1 MLIVL
6 MIFLIIASI
15 VLLALKRN
23 KESLYLLGMCI
34 SLAVHLTGILIFIA
48 KKGGISSKL
57 QDFIFL
63 SRSIKTSIQYLLIT
77 LDLLGFIIAVGRYTF
92 PVFILLL
99 AMNYSMIPWIR
110 RKQWLQYAILLFP
123 AISLF
128 LYYPKVFR
136 LLTINKPQLQE
147 VIIVFSRYWITL
159 YVITAFILLIIEFS
173 SITLKFCKKQ
183 FVQIMIFMMSV
194 STVYLLYSGQDPAQ
208 VYQFYQ
214 FYSDDYLWRNG
225 IYYMNS
231 ALSVPAYT
239 VIVLGNVIC
248 GVLGFAS
255 FLKFTQRN
263 FADSHEEFI
272 MKNKFDNVSYVASV
286 FVHSIKNQL
295 LANRVIHKRIQTMY
309 ENDGIEKEQL
319 KDYINTLSMQNELML
334 SRLDELYKS
343 IKSNSIFLV
352 PVPVEEILNC
362 AVERFHNKY
371 PDKEVEV
378 ITESKATV
386 LADKTHL
393 CEAVYNLLVNA
404 QEAVNETDRGHMGG
418 VSLIC
423 HNERLYTVLEV
434 KDNGTGISQEKLK
447 KIFDPFYSSKNSN
460 YNWGM
465 GLYYVR
471 AIVKGHFGILRY
483 ESKENTG
490 SSFYIL
496 LPKFKA

>member
-23 KESLYLLGMCI
+23 KESFYLLGMCS

-63 SRSIKTSIQYLLIT
+63 SRNIKTSIQYLLIT
-77 LDLLGFIIAVGRYTF
+77 LDFLGFLIAVGRYTF
-92 PVFILLL
+92 PVFFLLL

-110 RKQWLQYAILLFP
+110 RKQWLQYVILIFP
-123 AISLF
+123 AVSLI
-128 LYYPKVFR
+128 LYYPKIFR
-136 LLTINKPQLQE
+136 LLTVNNPQVQEIIIN
-147 VIIVFSRYWITL
+147 FSKYWISL
-159 YVITAFILLIIEFS
+159 YVIAAFVLLIIEFS
-173 SITLKFCKKQ
+173 SITMKFCKKQ
-183 FVQIMIFMMSV
+183 FVQIMIFMMSI

-208 VYQFYQ
+208 VYQ

-231 ALSVPAYT
+231 ALSVQAYT

-255 FLKFTQRN
+255 FLKFTQRS
-263 FADSHEEFI
+263 FADNHEEFV
-272 MKNKFDNVSYVASV
+272 MKNKFDNVSFGASV

-295 LANRVIHKRIQTMY
+295 LANRVIHKRIQTIY
-309 ENDGIEKEQL
+309 ENGSPDTEQL
-319 KDYINTLSMQNELML
+319 KEYMNTLSEQNELML
-334 SRLDELYKS
+334 SRLDELYRS
-343 IKSNSIFLV
+343 VKSNSIFLV
-352 PVPVEEILNC
+352 PVPAEEILRC

-378 ITESKATV
+378 ELETKATV

-404 QEAVNETDRGHMGG
+404 QEAVNESNRGDEGK
-418 VSLIC
+418 VSLIT
-423 HNERLYTVLEV
+423 HNERLYTVIEV
-434 KDNGTGISQEKLK
+434 QDNGTGISTEKLK

-471 AIVKGHFGILRY
+471 AIVKGHYGTLRY

-496 LPKFKA
+496 LPKFKD